1 MMSDQAGSSTET
13 RDAFVETQLELLE
26 LEYQSELEKTKLYQS
41 VLSPLELVREGVC
54 IHKLRINSV
63 RNGLFLRNLITFG
76 SNQLGQNLPAHRITT
91 GDIVSVQS
99 GNNRETLATGVV
111 YSLSSLSICIA
122 IEKESKFEPD
132 TDCYNYMV
140 VKISN
145 DVTHR
150 RLKKA
155 MENLRVYP
163 VGGRS
168 HHLIEVIF
176 ANQPPS
182 DPFPEESIKFINQ
195 NLNPSQ
201 QEAVSFALSR
211 RELAIIHGPP
221 GTGKTTTLVEIILQL
236 RAKGLKVLV
245 CAPSNIA
252 VDNLVEKLATCKVH
266 NMVRLGHP
274 ARASPAL
281 QKFTLDAVISRS
293 EEREIIDDIRK
304 EIEDVRRGRSWNK
317 RAEVREL
324 TTNLK
329 SREKEVLRNSLRSA
343 SIILSTLISASPEGP
358 LKHIIHSPEYQPDVL
373 VIDECSQALEA
384 ACWITIPMV
393 KKCILGGDHFQL
405 PPTIVSEE
413 AAEKGLQVTLMEK
426 CLSHFDHDKV
436 VRILTVQYRMHQ
448 SIMEWSSK
456 SFYSNHLQADDS
468 VRTHLLGDI
477 VPSISTCPALSMIDT
492 AGCDMMELDL
502 EDEESKGNENEADIV
517 AVYTKSLIEKG
528 VDPAIIGIITPYN
541 LQVELIRLRLS
552 AEYPSLEIK
561 SVDGFQGREKEVII
575 LSLVRSNEERRAGFL
590 ADYRRINVA
599 VTRARRHLAVI
610 CDSETVSSEPHL
622 ESLMKYL
629 HDRGEVRSAHEF
641 EPQMSVYKDIERP
654 QHLRFKVHKNI
665 SKSTSSP
672 QKHHQVT
679 HQPNTV
685 EKKERK
691 LIKPA
696 PQEMKVESERDRIFI
711 QMIKDKI
718 RSFSESD
725 KPELILPAAMTSFER
740 RLVHEVADKFG
751 LLHISKGEGDGR
763 HLVIWKKGASKDVE
777 VPKEETENGIDI
789 IDEELSNNESES
801 SIKSGSEPEKEE
813 KPKSEVKKAKKK
825 KPKSK
830 KKKKGQ
836 EDVKLSGDK
845 QDAQASRKS
854 FPVGET
860 SKKKPLTKKQDL
872 DKKLQELEEFDDI
885 VEMVQKLDAVCFY
898 INCSTK
904 TKTLGQ
910 NCMFCMKRFCLT
922 HSMPEIHGCGTAVRN
937 YARSQVRKEGKIY
950 PGTGQPNHLPD
961 PFTRAGLERKLNKKL
976 EAIVSK
982 RKPKK
987 KNKEDD

>member
-1 MMSDQAGSSTET
+1 M
-13 RDAFVETQLELLE
+13 
-26 LEYQSELEKTKLYQS
+26 
-41 VLSPLELVREGVC
+41 
-54 IHKLRINSV
+54 
-63 RNGLFLRNLITFG
+63 FLRSLVTFG

-111 YSLSSLSICIA
+111 YSLSSLSICVA

-155 MENLRVYP
+155 MEDLRVYP

-176 ANQPPS
+176 GNQPPS
-182 DPFPEESIKFINQ
+182 DPFPDEPFKFINQ

-201 QEAVSFALSR
+201 QEAVAFALSR

-236 RAKGLKVLV
+236 RARGLKVLV

-293 EEREIIDDIRK
+293 EDREIIDDIRK
-304 EIEDVRRGRSWNK
+304 EIEDVRKGRSWNK

-324 TTNLK
+324 QTNLK

-413 AAEKGLQVTLMEK
+413 AAEKGLEVTLMEK

-456 SFYSNHLQADDS
+456 SFYSDHLRADDS

-477 VPSISTCPALSMIDT
+477 VPSIGTYPALLMIDT

-517 AVYTKSLIEKG
+517 AVYAKSLIEKG
-528 VDPAIIGIITPYN
+528 VDPTIIGIITPYN

-552 AEYPSLEIK
+552 SEYPSLEIK
-561 SVDGFQGREKEVII
+561 SVDGFQGREKEIII

-629 HDRGEVRSAHEF
+629 HDRGEVRSAHEY
-641 EPQMSVYKDIERP
+641 ETQMSIYKDIERP
-654 QHLRFKVHKNI
+654 QHLRFKVHKNVSKPTSPPHKPQTIHGSNI
-665 SKSTSSP
+665 SEKRAR
-672 QKHHQVT
+672 KH
-679 HQPNTV
+679 
-685 EKKERK
+685 
-691 LIKPA
+691 IKPA

-718 RSFSESD
+718 RSFSESG
-725 KPELILPAAMTSFER
+725 KSELILPAAMTSFER

-751 LLHISKGEGDGR
+751 LLHISKGEGDER
-763 HLVIWKKGASKDVE
+763 HLVIWKKGASKNNGAL
-777 VPKEETENGIDI
+777 KEETV
-789 IDEELSNNESES
+789 DEIELTDGEGSHNESEN
-801 SIKSGSEPEKEE
+801 SIKSDHVSENVEQSKN
-813 KPKSEVKKAKKK
+813 EVKTVKKK

-830 KKKKGQ
+830 KKKNQ
-836 EDVKLSGDK
+836 EQDIKSSDEK
-845 QDAQASRKS
+845 QGRVQAPRKNL
-854 FPVGET
+854 VDEKT
-860 SKKKPLTKKQDL
+860 KKKPLTKKQVL
-872 DKKLQELEEFDDI
+872 DKRLQELDEFDDI
-885 VEMVQKLDAVCFY
+885 VEMVQKLDEVCFY

-937 YARSQVRKEGKIY
+937 YARSQVRKEGRIY
-950 PGTGQPNHLPD
+950 PGTGQPDHLPD

-982 RKPKK
+982 RMPKK
-987 KNKEDD
+987 KNKDD